1 MNLEHPMFTIQ
12 QISQRT
18 DIPKST
24 LRFWEKHFSTILKPI
39 RSSGGQ
45 RRYTIEHITVLKEIN
60 TLRDSGHSLAEIK
73 ARLEPGLETP
83 LPSSP
88 EIEMLANR
96 LGEMLRK
103 EVYRFYQRHRNDR

>member
-45 RRYTIEHITVLKEIN
+45 RRCTNEHITVLKEIKN
-60 TLRDSGHSLAEIK
+60 LRDSDHSLAEIK

-88 EIEMLANR
+88 EIEKLAAR
-96 LGEMLRK
+96 LGQLVKDEIC
-103 EVYRFYQRHRNDR
+103 RFYKRHADIR